1 MCLLAIYYIYISLKK
16 CIMNPLPIS
25 ELHCLC
31 VVELDEFFI
40 YSGYKFFL
48 SRYMI
53 CKRIYF
59 KLSSIEVYFT

>member
-1 MCLLAIYYIYISLKK
+1 
-16 CIMNPLPIS
+16 MNPLPIF
-25 ELHCLC
+25 ELDCLF

-40 YSGYKFFL
+40 YSGCKFFL

-53 CKRIYF
+53 CQRIYF